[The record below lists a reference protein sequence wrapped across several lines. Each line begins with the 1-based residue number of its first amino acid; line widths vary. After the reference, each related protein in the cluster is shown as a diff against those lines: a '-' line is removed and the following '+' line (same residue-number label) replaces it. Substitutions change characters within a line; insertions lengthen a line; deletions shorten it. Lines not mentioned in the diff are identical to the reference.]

1 MARGHR
7 HAVKADVMKHSRQ
20 AGFTLLEVL
29 LAAMLMGWPGATAM
43 QLRPTS

>member
-1 MARGHR
+1 
-7 HAVKADVMKHSRQ
+7 MKVASVACRQ

-29 LAAMLMGWPGATAM
+29 LVAMLMGWPGATVM